1 MKTQFGIA
9 VALAALWMGARPST
23 ADIRWVA
30 NFQEARAQAA
40 ASNRPILISFYTD
53 WCGWCKRLDRDV
65 YPDRRVETLSRR
77 FVMLR
82 LNAER
87 EGTALAQ
94 HFEVRGLPN
103 IVLLQPSG
111 QKMEQIPG
119 YMSAADFARMM
130 EGVLARVGPA
140 RAVVTR
146 PEPATQPAP
155 ATRRP
160 RTYTYGAT
168 SAEGRRRQT
177 QALEQASGVMLLD
190 NNGSRWL
197 EPPTKKAAAKK
208 KTRTAKN
215 LQRRSRNSR

>member
-1 MKTQFGIA
+1 
-9 VALAALWMGARPST
+9 
-23 ADIRWVA
+23 
-30 NFQEARAQAA
+30 
-40 ASNRPILISFYTD
+40 
-53 WCGWCKRLDRDV
+53 
-65 YPDRRVETLSRR
+65 
-77 FVMLR
+77 MLR

-94 HFEVRGLPN
+94 HFEVGGLPN

-111 QKMEQIPG
+111 QKIEQIPG
-119 YMSAADFARMM
+119 YLPASDFARMM
-130 EGVLARVGPA
+130 ESVLARVGPARVGPA

-146 PEPATQPAP
+146 PAPATQPAP

-168 SAEGRRRQT
+168 SAEGRRRQA

-190 NNGSRWL
+190 NNGSRWIEL
-197 EPPTKKAAAKK
+197 PTKKAPAKK